1 MTYFG
6 FLARFVV
13 LPMLF
18 LRFFIWQN
26 RRTGQQPPAQMRSW
40 PETTVLAGH
49 AITALTYTTIWDNYL
64 VYSGIWSYD
73 SDLVTG
79 HTIGYVPIEEYSFF
93 VLQPLLTGS
102 WAQFLS
108 GHIKP
113 DDAPYNR
120 NPLNRLIF
128 TAGLGAVWTGAII
141 SLLKANPQNKYLG
154 LILGWALPPIMFQT
168 AFGGDILWRH
178 RKLLAASILP
188 ATLYLGYADSV
199 AIGEGTWRINPR
211 NTVGIDVID
220 NLPLEEFLFFFLTN
234 VLLVCGITLVQ
245 SEESENR
252 LPEWL
257 KPGYQ
262 AIKARLLGNNSV

>member
-13 LPMLF
+13 LPMLI
-18 LRFFIWQN
+18 LRFLIWRN
-26 RRTGQQPPAQMRSW
+26 RRAGQRPPSNLRSW
-40 PETTVLAGH
+40 PEEIVLAGH

-73 SDLVTG
+73 EALVTG

-108 GHIKP
+108 GQTQP
-113 DDAPYNR
+113 DNTPYDR
-120 NPLNRLIF
+120 NPRNRLVF
-128 TAGLGAVWTGAII
+128 TAGLGAVWAGAVL
-141 SLLKANPQNKYLG
+141 SLLQARPRNKYLG

-168 AFGGDILWRH
+168 AFGGDILWRQ

-188 ATLYLGYADSV
+188 ATLYLGYADSL
-199 AIGEGTWRINPR
+199 AISAGTWRINPQ

-245 SEESENR
+245 SQESENR

-257 KPGYQ
+257 KPAYRT
-262 AIKARLLGNNSV
+262 IKTRLLGSNSV